1 MYHKPVVIT
10 KRIIT
15 ITNGP
20 YIKTNFFRKNFEDKE
35 MAFKNGLIDMQAM
48 AYNEGQM
55 LFQH

>member
-15 ITNGP
+15 ITNGS

-35 MAFKNGLIDMQAM
+35 MAYKDGVINMQAM
-48 AYNEGQM
+48 V
-55 LFQH
+55 

>member
-15 ITNGP
+15 ITNGS